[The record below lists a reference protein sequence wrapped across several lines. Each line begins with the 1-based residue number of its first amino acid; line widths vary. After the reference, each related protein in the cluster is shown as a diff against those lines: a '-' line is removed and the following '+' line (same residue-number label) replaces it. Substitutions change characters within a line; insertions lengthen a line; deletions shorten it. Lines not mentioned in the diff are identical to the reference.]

1 MNGRLRKA
9 ILQAVAARGADK
21 TICPSEV
28 ARAASPGGDTWR
40 ELMPEV
46 RAEAHRLQADGL
58 IDVTQKGEP
67 VDPLSAQGPI
77 RLGLPSKS

>member
-9 ILQAVAARGADK
+9 ILQAVAERGANK

-28 ARAASPGGDTWR
+28 ARAVSFGGEAWR

-67 VDPLSAQGPI
+67 VDPLSARGPI

>member
-1 MNGRLRKA
+1 MSGRLRKV

-28 ARAASPGGDTWR
+28 ARVVSSGGEAWR
-40 ELMPEV
+40 ELMPKV

-58 IDVTQKGEP
+58 IDVTQKGKP
-67 VDPLSAQGPI
+67 VDPLSAKGPI
-77 RLGLPSKS
+77 RLGLPRKS

>member
-1 MNGRLRKA
+1 VNGRLRKA

-21 TICPSEV
+21 TICSSEV
-28 ARAASPGGDTWR
+28 ARAASPGGDTWH
-40 ELMPEV
+40 ELMPGV

-58 IDVTQKGEP
+58 IDVMQKGEP
-67 VDPLSAQGPI
+67 VDPLSAKGPI